1 MNAHI
6 HIKKFYIYFKNN
18 MNKSNSMTNPK
29 SIDTKQ
35 KQNKKEVTIHC
46 EKSKTKPPEPSSS
59 DIINYF

>member
-1 MNAHI
+1 
-6 HIKKFYIYFKNN
+6 

-35 KQNKKEVTIHC
+35 KQNKKGNKKEVTIHC